1 MRLTENNIKF
11 VKQMTVNGTTR
22 KYAVILKSNYVSDI
36 KIFTELKKDELPK
49 SVQNFMS
56 KHKRELFEEEII
68 NGNEYKNYIFK

>member
-36 KIFTELKKDELPK
+36 KIFTEYDTFKFLKKLFIFRLTSINLYDIIQ
-49 SVQNFMS
+49 SNFM
-56 KHKRELFEEEII
+56 
-68 NGNEYKNYIFK
+68 G